1 MSYRKVVS
9 AVISSFSMLSAI
21 VTMACEPNPR
31 ITGSLQ
37 GKVLVDP
44 VCPVV
49 QVGKNCDARPL
60 QTNLAIFNAQG
71 ALIQQVSSDT
81 LGNFSIKL
89 APGIYILKPAQE
101 VNVPPFLK
109 EPQTVTVVSNQTT
122 SVTLFFDS
130 GLR

>member
-21 VTMACEPNPR
+21 VTMACESNPR

-49 QVGKNCDARPL
+49 QVDKNCDARPL

-81 LGNFSIKL
+81 FGNFSIKL
-89 APGIYILKPAQE
+89 APGIYILKSAQE
-101 VNVPPFLK
+101 ANEPPFLK
-109 EPQTVTVVSNQTT
+109 EPQTVT
-122 SVTLFFDS
+122 
-130 GLR
+130 LR